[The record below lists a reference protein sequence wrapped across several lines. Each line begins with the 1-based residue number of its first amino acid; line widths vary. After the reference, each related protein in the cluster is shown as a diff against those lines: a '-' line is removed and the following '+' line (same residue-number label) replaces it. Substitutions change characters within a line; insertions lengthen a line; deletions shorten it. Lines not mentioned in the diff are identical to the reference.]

1 MALYLSRSTD
11 ISPQINHKY
20 FSHKFLSVNDITNPV
35 SVRVK
40 ILPPEIAEKIAAGEV
55 VERPVS
61 VVKELV
67 ENSIDAG
74 AKRIVVEVKEG
85 GLKEIKVTDNGC
97 GMSREDA
104 ILAFKRHATSKI
116 SDEEDLF
123 RIATLGFR
131 GEALPSI
138 AAVSRVELITKTKE
152 DLTGTRI
159 IIEGGEVKKIED
171 VGAKNGTTIIVR
183 DLFYNTPARRKFL
196 KGPQREFYYIS
207 DLIEKY
213 ALAYEDIHFTLVKD
227 GKKVLDAAPGTLR
240 ERVGMIWGRDIAVNS
255 IEIHRADI
263 VGVVSKPH
271 IVRKDKSKI
280 ITIVNGRVVKNKVME
295 DALINGYGTLLF
307 RDSYPYAVIKL
318 TIPPSDVD
326 VNVHPAKL
334 IVKFRNEN
342 EIYKKISESVWNAL
356 TSISEIPDKKI
367 DATSELKKFTNEKF
381 EVKRSLKDGYFEVE
395 TPKQPKKIE
404 DYIPQMRTYPA
415 ELLGQ
420 VLDTYIVL
428 KTKDA
433 LMLVDQ
439 HAAHERIRY
448 ERFLHSL
455 KNGSI
460 QSILEPIVIYLS
472 PGDYENALAMIDELK
487 EFGFIIEDFG
497 AGGII
502 VRAIP
507 PMLTKN
513 DAEEALREVIA
524 MGKKALIE
532 RRDEIIKLI
541 ACKGAI
547 KANQKLSVFEMENL
561 INELFRCENPYTCP
575 HGRPT
580 MIKITKEKL
589 EKLFKRRE

>member
-1 MALYLSRSTD
+1 MALYFSRGTN

-20 FSHKFLSVNDITNPV
+20 FSHNFLSVKGITNPV

-74 AKRIVVEVKEG
+74 AKRVIVEVREG

-97 GMSREDA
+97 GMGREDA

-116 SDEEDLF
+116 SNEEDLF

-138 AAVSRVELITKTKE
+138 AAVSRVELTTKTK
-152 DLTGTRI
+152 DDFTGTRI
-159 IIEGGEVKKIED
+159 IIEGGELKKVED
-171 VGAKNGTTIIVR
+171 VGAKNGTTVIVR
-183 DLFYNTPARRKFL
+183 DLFYNTPARKKFL

-213 ALAYEDIHFTLVKD
+213 ALAYEDIHFTLIKD
-227 GKKVLDAAPGTLR
+227 GKRVLDAAPGTLK
-240 ERVGMIWGRDIAVNS
+240 ERVGMIWGRDVAINS
-255 IEIHRADI
+255 VEIHRADI
-263 VGVVSKPH
+263 TGVVSKPH
-271 IVRKDKSKI
+271 IVRKDKNKI
-280 ITIVNGRVVKNKVME
+280 ITIVNGRVVKSKVME

-307 RDSYPYAVIKL
+307 RDSYPYAVLKL

-334 IVKFRNEN
+334 IVKFRNES
-342 EIYKKISESVWNAL
+342 EIYRKISESVWDAL
-356 TSISEIPDKKI
+356 TSISEIPDRKIADSSESKKI
-367 DATSELKKFTNEKF
+367 AGTKF
-381 EVKRSLKDGYFEVE
+381 EVKKSAKNVYFEVE
-395 TPKQPKKIE
+395 TPKHPKKIE

-460 QSILEPIVIYLS
+460 QSLLEPIVIHLP

-487 EFGFIIEDFG
+487 EFGFIVEDFG
-497 AGGII
+497 ASAVI

-507 PMLTKN
+507 PILTRS

-524 MGKKALIE
+524 MGKKAIVE
-532 RRDEIIKLI
+532 RRDDILKLI

-547 KANQKLSVFEMENL
+547 KANQKLSMFEMENL

-580 MIKITKEKL
+580 IIKITKEEL
-589 EKLFKRRE
+589 EKLFKRKE